1 MARTVDI
8 YPSITYWYPKVD
20 KDWAIARDAKS
31 SEAVFEQP
39 QSSIGITFDGDNF
52 TFFRTYLSFDL
63 STIPGGSTI
72 DSIILSLQRVDSIR
86 NPYTP
91 NIAYAGNAFLI
102 GDVNEYQLY
111 LDNIDKNNNPL
122 ATITIT
128 DNSQYY
134 RSDPFDIVS
143 YPVSPGDILT
153 VGIIDD
159 YDFIDNRGSI
169 SDRYLIDTDADPLSN
184 QPYLTVEYTSGGGGG
199 YTKTVMGVPGANIST
214 VSGVPSANIANIMGV

>member
-1 MARTVDI
+1 MAKTVDI
-8 YPSITYWYPKVD
+8 YPSVAYWYPKVD

-31 SEAVFEQP
+31 SEAVFQQP
-39 QSSIGITFDGDNF
+39 QSQIGIRFDGENF

-63 STIPGGSTI
+63 SDVPGGSTI
-72 DSIILSLQRVDSIR
+72 DSIILSLQRVDEIKNS
-86 NPYTP
+86 YTP

-102 GDVNEYQLY
+102 GDINEYQLY
-111 LDNIDKNNNPL
+111 LDNTARGRDLAIIDIIDS
-122 ATITIT
+122 TG
-128 DNSQYY
+128 YY
-134 RSDPFDIVS
+134 QSDPFDIVS

-153 VGIIDD
+153 VGIVDN
-159 YDFIDNRGSI
+159 YDFINDIGRT
-169 SDRYLIDTDADPLSN
+169 SDDIYLIDTDSLSN